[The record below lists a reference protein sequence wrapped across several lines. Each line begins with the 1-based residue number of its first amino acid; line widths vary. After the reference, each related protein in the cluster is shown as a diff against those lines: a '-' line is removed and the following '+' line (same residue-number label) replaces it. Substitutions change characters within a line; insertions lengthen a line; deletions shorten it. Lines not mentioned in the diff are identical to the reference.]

1 MGGFT
6 KMKKDREPGKMP
18 QEIRLA
24 YAKILS
30 LMLTATPHPESAVVV
45 YFYRAMQELNLKER
59 DRRAVLEFMLSPDAE
74 AGNLCSI
81 LMEAKGEEERNLLR
95 FTLLEDLYGM
105 LMADHYEGDE
115 EAAFLVRMAKK
126 LAIRQEHLDQ
136 VRLMHASESTYL
148 PEMPVHSLS
157 SRLLRQTLA
166 GVAGVWVPLGLLAGS
181 GERGLKPKELI
192 SGLRALSP
200 GQKRHRSILPG
211 LLITLAT
218 GAAAWQ
224 TARWLFYLPE
234 RRREWMLHRLRKAA
248 VSQLLQAEKDMM
260 KDAQILQRQIG
271 KRAKDFL
278 ETDSWQELLELL
290 RRSQA
295 TVSVMIRDLRIRRP

>member
-1 MGGFT
+1 MCK

-45 YFYRAMQELNLKER
+45 AFYRAMQELNLKER

-74 AGNLCSI
+74 AGTLCSI
-81 LMEAKGEEERNLLR
+81 LMEAQGEEERNLLR

-115 EAAFLVRMAKK
+115 ETAFLIRMAKK
-126 LAIRQEHLDQ
+126 LAIRQEHIDQ
-136 VRLMHASESTYL
+136 VRLMYESENAYL
-148 PEMPVHSLS
+148 PAMPQRTLGHKVF
-157 SRLLRQTLA
+157 RQTLA
-166 GVAGVWVPLGLLAGS
+166 GVVGLWVPLGMVAGS
-181 GERGLKPKELI
+181 GKHGLSPKEI
-192 SGLRALSP
+192 SSGLRALSP
-200 GQKRHRSILPG
+200 GHERNRSILPG
-211 LLITLAT
+211 LLITLAA

-224 TARWLFYLPE
+224 TARWLFSLPD

-248 VSQLLQAEKDMM
+248 VNQLQQVEKDMV
-260 KDAQILQRQIG
+260 KDAQMLQRQIG

-278 ETDSWQELLELL
+278 ETDSWQELLALL

-295 TVSVMIRDLRIRRP
+295 IVSVMIRDLRTQRS

>member
-1 MGGFT
+1 
-6 KMKKDREPGKMP
+6 MKKDREPGKMP

-30 LMLTATPHPESAVVV
+30 LMLTATPHPESSVVV
-45 YFYRAMQELNLKER
+45 AFYRAMQELNLKER

-74 AGNLCSI
+74 AGTLSSI

-115 EAAFLVRMAKK
+115 ETAFLIRMAKK
-126 LAIRQEHLDQ
+126 LAIRQEHIDQ
-136 VRLMHASESTYL
+136 VRLMYESESAYL
-148 PEMPVHSLS
+148 PEMPSRSLGHKVF
-157 SRLLRQTLA
+157 RQTLA
-166 GVAGVWVPLGLLAGS
+166 GVVGLWVPLGMVAGS
-181 GERGLKPKELI
+181 GEHGLSPKEI
-192 SGLRALSP
+192 TSGLRALSP
-200 GQKRHRSILPG
+200 GRGRNRSILPG
-211 LLITLAT
+211 LLLTLAA

-224 TARWLFYLPE
+224 TARWLLHLPD
-234 RRREWMLHRLRKAA
+234 RRREWMLRRLRKAA
-248 VSQLLQAEKDMM
+248 VSQLQQVEKDMV
-260 KDAQILQRQIG
+260 KDAQMLQRQIG

-295 TVSVMIRDLRIRRP
+295 IVSVMIRDLRTHRS